1 MLVSN
6 IDQLPVQIVS
16 SKVEVELTSY
26 YQNRKGHICNLT
38 KYISRL
44 SVMIDRAEPVSSIK
58 KIEHFL
64 FKINPLNEQILLLL
78 LHNKYE
84 KRKSQNLCTEYT
96 SRGSTALYELHS
108 TPRKN

>member
-44 SVMIDRAEPVSSIK
+44 SVMIGIPELVSSIK
-58 KIEHFL
+58 KIEEKIKYTL
-64 FKINPLNEQILLLL
+64 FKINQLTEQICLL
-78 LHNKYE
+78 
-84 KRKSQNLCTEYT
+84 
-96 SRGSTALYELHS
+96 
-108 TPRKN
+108 